1 MRVLFTTRGSSGHLL
16 PLVPF
21 AQACARAGHDVRI
34 AAQAQNRPRVERT
47 GLPYTLTA
55 DPPPEEWVPFMQ
67 RVSQLPFEEA
77 NAEMIGGFFAGMDSR
92 AALPALREVV
102 DEFRPDVIAR
112 ESWEFGST
120 IVAEQHGIPIV
131 RIGLALAEVE
141 EASMRFAAPTVD
153 ALREATGLPG
163 DPNGERLRDAPYLTM
178 MPAALDDGS
187 AAAPARTHRF
197 APQIGEAAAP
207 PPLDDWF
214 GASADP
220 LVLVSFGSVAG
231 AEHLPFYPG
240 VYRAAIDALA
250 PLPVRVLVTIGA
262 ARDPEALGPLP
273 ANVHIEEWVAQDDVL
288 PLVDVAVMH
297 GGYGSTLGALRHGVP
312 LAVLPLFSADQ
323 FANARAVARSG
334 AGTAF
339 GAEPGDRPVMA
350 PPEPEVIAQLG
361 PAVEAM
367 LGDPSYALEVQRI
380 AASWDSVP
388 GVDAAVEVLRGY
400 ASR

>member
-21 AQACARAGHDVRI
+21 AQACVRAGHDVRV
-34 AAQAQNRPRVERT
+34 AAQPQNRARVERT

-55 DPPPEEWVPFMQ
+55 EPPPEQWVPFME
-67 RVSQLPFEEA
+67 RIVQLPFEEA
-77 NAEMIGGFFAGMDSR
+77 NAQMIGGFFAGLDSR
-92 AALPALREVV
+92 AALPALGALVE
-102 DEFRPDVIAR
+102 EFKPDVIAR

-141 EASMRFAAPTVD
+141 AASGRFAAPAVD
-153 ALREATGLPG
+153 ELRAANGLPG
-163 DPNGERLRDAPYLTM
+163 DPAGERLHDAPYLTM

-197 APQIGEAAAP
+197 APEIGELGAP
-207 PPLDDWF
+207 PPLDEWF
-214 GASADP
+214 GGRADP

-231 AEHLPFYPG
+231 AQHMPFYPG

-273 ANVHIEEWVAQDDVL
+273 ANVHVEEWVPQDDVL
-288 PLVDVAVMH
+288 ALVDVAVIH
-297 GGYGSTLGALRHGVP
+297 GGYGSTLGALRHAVP
-312 LAVLPLFSADQ
+312 LAVLPLFSSDQ
-323 FANARAVARSG
+323 FANARAVARCG
-334 AGTAF
+334 AGIAL
-339 GAEPGDRPVMA
+339 GADPGARPVLA

-367 LGDPSYALEVQRI
+367 LGDPSYAREAQRV

-400 ASR
+400 ASA